1 MFTEFVLSLLL
12 PPSRLKFVGLLLR
25 KLGFG
30 ITILGLFLQVGL
42 KALAIPQSMAR
53 MTPTHTSVQD
63 ILPGMPIWLIPETA
77 EGFVFWVAVAA
88 LGLYLEY
95 LAKVIKRSYSW
106 NA

>member
-42 KALAIPQSMAR
+42 KAVTIPQSMAR
-53 MTPTHTSVQD
+53 MTPAHTSVQD
-63 ILPGMPIWLIPETA
+63 FLPDMPTWPIPETT
-77 EGFVFWVAVAA
+77 EGFALWIAVAFV
-88 LGLYLEY
+88 GLYLEY
-95 LAKVIKRSYSW
+95 LASVFRRSYFW
-106 NA
+106 NV

>member
-1 MFTEFVLSLLL
+1 MSLLL
-12 PPSRLKFVGLLLR
+12 SPSRLKFAGLLLS

-30 ITILGLFLQVGL
+30 IAILGLLLQVGL
-42 KALAIPQSMAR
+42 KALTIPQSVAR
-53 MTPTHTSVQD
+53 MTPTHTSVPD

-77 EGFVFWVAVAA
+77 EGFVFWVAVAV
-88 LGLYLEY
+88 LGLYLKY